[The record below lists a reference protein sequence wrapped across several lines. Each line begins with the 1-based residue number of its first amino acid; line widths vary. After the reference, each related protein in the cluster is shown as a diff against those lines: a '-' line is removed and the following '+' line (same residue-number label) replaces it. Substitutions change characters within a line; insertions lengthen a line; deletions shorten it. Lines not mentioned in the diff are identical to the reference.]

1 MENVVPGTL
10 QRLRAAD
17 IIRMAG
23 LAAASVGQEYCRT
36 GVVHS
41 MQRQGARLSGVV
53 EVLHPAVPAEETGRR
68 RYPVEVEIRS
78 TSAWDSAC
86 PCGQNVPALCAHGA
100 ALLYQW
106 LARPTSFLVAS
117 SPGPSQEEL
126 PSQRERDAEQDTSTA
141 TTHSPAAPRPLG
153 VQRGPTPLGSLL
165 DILTQSGLSELRS
178 IAREYEI
185 ATNGMSKQQLAEAI
199 EQALSQPEL
208 VRRVAGTLEKAQ
220 RQLLA
225 ALTLAGGSMTDDDLR
240 GLFERFALGQP
251 NQLQSTLLALQGKA
265 MLFRTS
271 LNSSPQQRIGLSGS
285 LLDIGWY
292 VPVEV
297 RAALRVSVPITP
309 FTMQADEKSG
319 ALPRVEQ
326 NGSDSL
332 LTDLLLVA
340 RSLDGYRLTNEDEWF
355 ELGAAGRAADA
366 PAYTRASNALSVDGS
381 VPIPAPTDMPSE
393 ALLAV
398 ASSSLKRSPAFLR
411 FAIRLLHL
419 ADILHKDDTGAPY
432 LRVLSTAAQLLLGPS
447 RLETVRD
454 LFELWLTQ
462 SSYAELSDLREDGL
476 RLRCRATS
484 LNIPILRSGE
494 LDAENSEARM
504 SLVAL
509 LTQAPLHQWIN
520 FTSFARFVYRLN
532 PAFLQKRQRLFS
544 SPHWWLEQHE
554 GRPLR
559 PLQLSDWLRAEIY
572 YLARF
577 LYGPLHWWGISD
589 IALAPDGRLLAF
601 RLTSLAGWLF
611 NNVEFAQAAVAQDY
625 QHLSSALEI
634 VNDEELLVTCSP
646 DAWSLIEMMETFME
660 AAGVER
666 ERLRYRLTPKM
677 LGEALSR
684 GNRPTGLLD
693 LLRSMKG
700 VMDEGALASTLTQLE
715 LWIASYGRV
724 RIYTGVTL
732 LEAADALVM
741 RELSVTTSLDEQIVR
756 PIHPTLHI
764 LKKAG
769 SERILDELKRRGQS
783 PLIHDEELYGTE

>member
-1 MENVVPGTL
+1 MENVVPGAL

-41 MQRQGARLSGVV
+41 TQRQGARLSGVV
-53 EVLHPAVPAEETGRR
+53 EVLHPAVPAEETDSR

-78 TSAWDSAC
+78 ASAWDSVC
-86 PCGQNVPALCAHGA
+86 PCGQNASALCAHGA

-106 LARPTSFLVAS
+106 LARPTSFLSTS
-117 SPGPSQEEL
+117 SSTSFQRSAPLSAEEAI
-126 PSQRERDAEQDTSTA
+126 QDAVPEMMR
-141 TTHSPAAPRPLG
+141 PAPRPLIM
-153 VQRGPTPLGSLL
+153 QRGPTPLGSLM

-185 ATNGMSKQQLAEAI
+185 TTNGMSKQQ
-199 EQALSQPEL
+199 
-208 VRRVAGTLEKAQ
+208 
-220 RQLLA
+220 
-225 ALTLAGGSMTDDDLR
+225 MTDDDLR
-240 GLFERFALGQP
+240 GRFERFALGQP

-292 VPVEV
+292 VPIEV
-297 RAALRVSVPITP
+297 RTALRVTVPITP
-309 FTMQADEKSG
+309 FSMQADEKSG
-319 ALPRVEQ
+319 EVPRIGQ
-326 NGSDSL
+326 NRSDSL
-332 LTDLLLVA
+332 LSDLLLVA
-340 RSLDGYRLTNEDEWF
+340 RTLDGYRLSGDDEWL
-355 ELGAAGRAADA
+355 EPGEPGRAADSY
-366 PAYTRASNALSVDGS
+366 AYIRTTLSVDGS
-381 VPIPAPTDMPSE
+381 VPIPPPGDMPSE

-398 ASSSLKRSPAFLR
+398 VSSSLKRSPAFLR
-411 FAIRLLHL
+411 FAIRLLRL
-419 ADILHKDDTGAPY
+419 ADILHKDESGAPY
-432 LRVLSTAAQLLLGPS
+432 LRMLSNTARLLLGPS
-447 RLETVRD
+447 RLEAVRD

-462 SSYAELSDLREDGL
+462 SSYAELFDLQKDGL

-484 LNIPILRSGE
+484 LNIPVLRSGE

-509 LTQAPLHQWIN
+509 LAQAPLHQWIS
-520 FTSFARFVYRLN
+520 FTAFARFVYRLN

-544 SPHWWLEQHE
+544 SPHWWLELQE

-577 LYGPLHWWGISD
+577 LYGPLHWWGICD
-589 IALAPDGRLLAF
+589 IALAQDGRLLAF

-611 NNVEFAQAAVAQDY
+611 NNLEFAQEIVSQNY
-625 QHLSSALEI
+625 PNLSNALEI
-634 VNDEELLVTCSP
+634 VDNKELLVACSP
-646 DAWSLIEMMETFME
+646 DAWPLIEMMETFME
-660 AAGVER
+660 ATGVSR
-666 ERLRYRLTPKM
+666 ERLRYRLTPKV

-684 GNRPTGLLD
+684 GSHPTSLLE
-693 LLRSMKG
+693 LLHSMPG
-700 VMDEGALASTLTQLE
+700 DVGEGALASMLAQIE
-715 LWIASYGRV
+715 RWITSYGRV
-724 RIYTGVTL
+724 RIYSGVTL

-741 RELSVTTSLDEQIVR
+741 RELSATTTLDEQIVR
-756 PIHPTLHI
+756 PIHPTLYI

-769 SERILDELKRRGQS
+769 SERILDDLKRRGQS

>member
-53 EVLHPAVPAEETGRR
+53 EVLHTAVPAEETGRR

-117 SPGPSQEEL
+117 SPGPPQEE
-126 PSQRERDAEQDTSTA
+126 PISQHKQAAEQDTSIA
-141 TTHSPAAPRPLG
+141 TTHTPAASRPLG

-185 ATNGMSKQQLAEAI
+185 ATNGLNKQQLAEAI

-297 RAALRVSVPITP
+297 RSALRVSVPITP
-309 FTMQADEKSG
+309 FTMQVDEKSG
-319 ALPRVEQ
+319 EMPRIEQ

-340 RSLDGYRLTNEDEWF
+340 RSLDSYQLTREDEWF

-366 PAYTRASNALSVDGS
+366 PAYTRISGALSTDGS
-381 VPIPAPTDMPSE
+381 VPIPPPTDM
-393 ALLAV
+393 
-398 ASSSLKRSPAFLR
+398 
-411 FAIRLLHL
+411 
-419 ADILHKDDTGAPY
+419 
-432 LRVLSTAAQLLLGPS
+432 
-447 RLETVRD
+447 
-454 LFELWLTQ
+454 
-462 SSYAELSDLREDGL
+462 
-476 RLRCRATS
+476 
-484 LNIPILRSGE
+484 
-494 LDAENSEARM
+494 
-504 SLVAL
+504 
-509 LTQAPLHQWIN
+509 
-520 FTSFARFVYRLN
+520 
-532 PAFLQKRQRLFS
+532 
-544 SPHWWLEQHE
+544 
-554 GRPLR
+554 
-559 PLQLSDWLRAEIY
+559 
-572 YLARF
+572 
-577 LYGPLHWWGISD
+577 
-589 IALAPDGRLLAF
+589 
-601 RLTSLAGWLF
+601 
-611 NNVEFAQAAVAQDY
+611 
-625 QHLSSALEI
+625 
-634 VNDEELLVTCSP
+634 
-646 DAWSLIEMMETFME
+646 
-660 AAGVER
+660 
-666 ERLRYRLTPKM
+666 
-677 LGEALSR
+677 
-684 GNRPTGLLD
+684 
-693 LLRSMKG
+693 
-700 VMDEGALASTLTQLE
+700 
-715 LWIASYGRV
+715 
-724 RIYTGVTL
+724 
-732 LEAADALVM
+732 
-741 RELSVTTSLDEQIVR
+741 
-756 PIHPTLHI
+756 
-764 LKKAG
+764 
-769 SERILDELKRRGQS
+769 
-783 PLIHDEELYGTE
+783 

>member
-1 MENVVPGTL
+1 P
-10 QRLRAAD
+10 
-17 IIRMAG
+17 I
-23 LAAASVGQEYCRT
+23 
-36 GVVHS
+36 
-41 MQRQGARLSGVV
+41 
-53 EVLHPAVPAEETGRR
+53 
-68 RYPVEVEIRS
+68 
-78 TSAWDSAC
+78 
-86 PCGQNVPALCAHGA
+86 
-100 ALLYQW
+100 
-106 LARPTSFLVAS
+106 
-117 SPGPSQEEL
+117 SQHK
-126 PSQRERDAEQDTSTA
+126 QAAEQDTSIA
-141 TTHSPAAPRPLG
+141 TTHTPAASRPLG

-185 ATNGMSKQQLAEAI
+185 ATNGLNKQQLAEAI

-297 RAALRVSVPITP
+297 RSALRVSVPITP
-309 FTMQADEKSG
+309 FTMQVDEKSG
-319 ALPRVEQ
+319 EMPRIEQ

-340 RSLDGYRLTNEDEWF
+340 RSLDSYQLTREDEWF

-366 PAYTRASNALSVDGS
+366 PAYTRTSGALSADGS

-484 LNIPILRSGE
+484 LNIPVLRSGE

-504 SLVAL
+504 ALVAL
-509 LTQAPLHQWIN
+509 LAQAPLHQWIN

-544 SPHWWLEQHE
+544 SPHWWLEQYE

-589 IALAPDGRLLAF
+589 IALASDGRLLAF

-611 NNVEFAQAAVAQDY
+611 NNVEFGQESVAQDY
-625 QHLSSALEI
+625 QHLSGALEI

-693 LLRSMKG
+693 LLRSMQG
-700 VMDEGALASTLTQLE
+700 NVDEGALASMLTQLE
-715 LWIASYGRV
+715 RWIASYGRV

-732 LEAADALVM
+732 LEAADPLVM

-764 LKKAG
+764 LKKTG